1 MEQAETPFSTVT
13 EAVGVFSSE
22 KELETAADEL
32 MSHGFDRADISLLAS
47 EEAVIEKLGHRYRSV
62 RDIED
67 NPKIPTTAF
76 LTEEGL
82 GAAEGGVIGGLV
94 YLPALAGV
102 AVVVASGGTMAA
114 AIAAAAILG
123 GVGGGIGGVLARII
137 GQDHADRIEEQ
148 IEHGGLL
155 LFVRT
160 SSPEAEQT
168 ATDILTRNHARDV
181 HLHAIPSFAGR

>member
-1 MEQAETPFSTVT
+1 MDEAESPFSTIT

-22 KELETAADEL
+22 KELEAVADEL
-32 MSHGFDRADISLLAS
+32 MSHGFDRADVSLLAS
-47 EEAVIEKLGHRYRSV
+47 EEAVVEKLGHRYRSV

-67 NPKIPTTAF
+67 DPKIPTTAF
-76 LTEEGL
+76 VTEEGL
-82 GAAEGGVIGGLV
+82 GAAQGGVIGSLL

-137 GQDHADRIEEQ
+137 GNEHADRIEDQ
-148 IEHGGLL
+148 LEHGGLL

-160 SSPEAEQT
+160 STPEAEK
-168 ATDILTRNHARDV
+168 AAVDILTRNGGRDV
-181 HLHAIPSFAGR
+181 HLHAIPSFAKR